1 VVAFNTEKFDQ
12 SQFQERTTE
21 VPVPE
26 LSEFFDKEDK
36 LIWTVRGLTGHELA
50 KVNEAIRLNKDIDSI
65 LSGITSETQSEKI
78 EAVKESLGLT
88 DNTPGDL
95 VRRIAA
101 LKNASVDPVT
111 SQEMAVKLA
120 DTFPTIFYLLT
131 NKIFELTGEGKMLG
145 ELKASGETVT

>member
-1 VVAFNTEKFDQ
+1 MGFNTDKFDQ
-12 SQFQERTTE
+12 SQFTERTIE

-36 LIWTVRGLTGHELA
+36 LIWIVRGLTGHELA

-65 LSGITSETQSEKI
+65 LSGIVSETQSEKI

-101 LKNASVDPVT
+101 LRNASIDPIV

-120 DTFPTIFYLLT
+120 DTFPTTFYLLT
-131 NKIFELTGEGKMLG
+131 NKIFEATGEGKMLG
-145 ELKASGETVT
+145 ESKASGETAT